1 MLQWIAL
8 KGSSAKKFTFL
19 QTSYFGLEWGVRGV
33 QNILWYPLHF
43 FWGGMFGPSEPND
56 PIPTQNMRFEAKYF
70 FLAEDLFNEA
80 ATNMNYAALYVK

>member
-1 MLQWIAL
+1 MDCI
-8 KGSSAKKFTFL
+8 KGIVRQKV
-19 QTSYFGLEWGVRGV
+19 YFPSNLIFWVGMGGQRGPKYFV
-33 QNILWYPLHF
+33 VPITL

>member
-1 MLQWIAL
+1 
-8 KGSSAKKFTFL
+8 
-19 QTSYFGLEWGVRGV
+19 
-33 QNILWYPLHF
+33 
-43 FWGGMFGPSEPND
+43 MFGPSEPND